1 MRTSTLLLVSLGGLL
16 TACTPVAKLVFG
28 IKNPRPET
36 PATATAF
43 VQQELHVPTER
54 TFLAT
59 TALYATP
66 GSDSL
71 LYPAPGEAP
80 GAKAPGSGRLYIP
93 ILMAFDGDG
102 RGIRATFT
110 GQCATGHPNRVRAG
124 LEQLPASFTPG
135 LNLAP
140 PALGAYKLNADF
152 NSVAPYFTR
161 ADGQPLRFETVRNG
175 SQAYIGVFG
184 AKFMPKITQKLLRQA
199 EETARLRPDLRVTIL
214 YFNCDFTPESYA
226 VADSK
231 KKPK

>member
-1 MRTSTLLLVSLGGLL
+1 MRTSTLLLVGLGGLL
-16 TACTPVAKLVFG
+16 TACTPIIKLVLG
-28 IKNPRPET
+28 VKTPRPET

-43 VQQELHVPTER
+43 VQQELHVPTEH

-71 LYPAPGEAP
+71 LYPAPGQPAP
-80 GAKAPGSGRLYIP
+80 AKAPGTDRLSLP

-102 RGIRATFT
+102 RGLRATFT

-124 LEQLPASFTPG
+124 LEQLPANYTPG
-135 LNLAP
+135 LLLGP
-140 PALGAYKLNADF
+140 PALGAYQLNADF
-152 NSVAPYFTR
+152 SSVAHYFTR
-161 ADGQPLRFETVRNG
+161 PDGQPLRFAAVRNG

-184 AKFMPKITQKLLRQA
+184 ARFMPKMTRKLLLQA
-199 EETARLRPDLRVTIL
+199 QETARLRPDLRVTVL

-226 VADSK
+226 VADGK
-231 KKPK
+231 GKRK